1 MNMTG
6 RLLVW
11 TTLFLLVGC
20 GSVDRM
26 AIGTQAR
33 LMEQGS
39 DVVLRE
45 RSWEWFRQSTP
56 PTLQLLEGLLIQDP
70 RNLVL
75 RRNLVKGYAGH
86 AWAVSETLAW
96 EERVRD
102 LERRPAQAEALDL
115 YARALSH
122 GWAYLAQK
130 GVSKDELLRSSDE
143 EITGLLDRQ
152 LGEDDRLALLYTGHA
167 WGSAIQLNT
176 GDLALVAQV
185 PKVKAVFDWIC
196 KRWPDIERGFCPL
209 FYAQYE
215 VSRPKMLGGNPARG
229 EEIFQEYFR
238 RQPHNLLA
246 RVLRLQ
252 VAVVPSGDEE
262 EYRAEMD
269 KLESGLADFERLLSP
284 TAGPNTSS
292 FAGHPD
298 FNLYNAIARKRFEL
312 MRANEKLLF

>member
-1 MNMTG
+1 MMKLWLMG
-6 RLLVW
+6 ICCVV
-11 TTLFLLVGC
+11 LVGC

-45 RSWEWFRQSTP
+45 RSWEWFRQTTP

-70 RNLVL
+70 QNLVL

-96 EERVRD
+96 EEKVRD
-102 LERRPAQAEALDL
+102 LDQRPAQAEALDL
-115 YARALSH
+115 YARAQSH

-130 GVSKDELLRSSDE
+130 GVGKDQLLKASDA
-143 EITGLLDRQ
+143 EIVQLLDEQ

-167 WGSAIQLNT
+167 WASSIQLKSD
-176 GDLALVAQV
+176 DLGLVAQL
-185 PKVKAVFDWIC
+185 PKVKAVFDWVC
-196 KRWPDIERGFCPL
+196 QRWPDIERGFCPL

-215 VSRPKMLGGNPARG
+215 ISRPKMLGGNPVRG

-238 RQPHNLLA
+238 RQPQNLLA
-246 RVLRLQ
+246 RILRLQ
-252 VAVVPSGDEE
+252 VAIVPAGDEVGYQDEMSKLEALFADFDRLRVPS
-262 EYRAEMD
+262 
-269 KLESGLADFERLLSP
+269 
-284 TAGPNTSS
+284 AGANTSS
-292 FAGHPD
+292 FAAHPEY
-298 FNLYNAIARKRFEL
+298 NLYNAIARKRFEL
-312 MRANEKLLF
+312 LRANQKLLF